1 MVSDTKLQCLGRVD
15 ERWNA
20 GVTTMADAV
29 LFLAAIL
36 AVASVLAG
44 RDAVRA
50 WVYTRRE
57 HRAFRRDVAGIVHAR
72 RLHRGW

>member
-1 MVSDTKLQCLGRVD
+1 
-15 ERWNA
+15 
-20 GVTTMADAV
+20 MADAV

-50 WVYTRRE
+50 WLYTRRE
-57 HRAFRRDVAGIVHAR
+57 HAKFRRDVAGIVHAR
-72 RLHRGW
+72 RLYRGW